1 MIIDAAL
8 SSDRLRRNGNGFGL
22 LASLRA
28 KSESP
33 VQNRE
38 VTQHV
43 FAWLM
48 VGPTTKGDMP

>member
-8 SSDRLRRNGNGFGL
+8 PSDRLRRNGNGFGL

-28 KSESP
+28 KSVARP
-33 VQNRE
+33 KPRVNTAR
-38 VTQHV
+38 